1 MCWTLDASDVHAA
14 RATRKAATAALRTL
28 TDSEESIGAAELVIG
43 ELLSNA
49 ARHTDGN
56 VCLELGTED
65 GHAEISV
72 YDSST
77 DFAMD
82 VKRPLDEMAE
92 NGRGLYIISKLARRL
107 SIHPLDGVGKRVSVT
122 LELPYSEPVASFPTC
137 GRRWLRHDSGLCL
150 APRLA
155 RYRDTDDRLQA

>member
-1 MCWTLDASDVHAA
+1 MCWTINASDVHAA

-28 TDSEESIGAAELVIG
+28 TNSDEKLGAAELIIG

-56 VCLELGTED
+56 VCLEIGSDD

-77 DFAMD
+77 DFAIE

-92 NGRGLYIISKLARRL
+92 TGRGLYIISQLARRL
-107 SIHPLDGVGKRVSVT
+107 SIHPHDGIGKRVSVT
-122 LELPYSEPVASFPTC
+122 LELAYSELEPTVSRC
-137 GRRWLRHDSGLCL
+137 GRQWLRHDSGLCL

-155 RYRDTDDRLQA
+155 RYRETYGQVQA

>member
-1 MCWTLDASDVHAA
+1 MCWTLDASDVQAA
-14 RATRKAATAALRTL
+14 RATRQAATATLRAL
-28 TDSEESIGAAELVIG
+28 TDCEETLGAAELVIG

-56 VCLELGTED
+56 VCLELGSQD

-82 VKRPLDEMAE
+82 LNRIPDDMAE
-92 NGRGLYIISKLARRL
+92 SGRGLFIISKLARRM
-107 SIHPLDGVGKRVSVT
+107 SIHPFAGVGKRVSVT
-122 LELPYSEPVASFPTC
+122 LELPHDGRVVALQKC
-137 GRRWLRHDSGLCL
+137 ARQWLRHESGLCF

-155 RYRDTDDRLQA
+155 RYREGRGSVGA

>member
-1 MCWTLDASDVHAA
+1 MCWTLDASDVQAA
-14 RATRKAATAALRTL
+14 RATRRAATAALRQL
-28 TDSEESIGAAELVIG
+28 TDSEDNLCAAELVIG

-56 VCLELGTED
+56 VCLELGSED

-77 DFAMD
+77 DFAME
-82 VKRPLDEMAE
+82 VSRPLDEMAE
-92 NGRGLYIISKLARRL
+92 NGRGLYIISKLARRM
-107 SIHPLDGVGKRVSVT
+107 SIHPFDGVGKRVSVT
-122 LELPYSEPVASFPTC
+122 LDLPYDDSVADMPRC

-155 RYRDTDDRLQA
+155 RYRDAQGRMQA